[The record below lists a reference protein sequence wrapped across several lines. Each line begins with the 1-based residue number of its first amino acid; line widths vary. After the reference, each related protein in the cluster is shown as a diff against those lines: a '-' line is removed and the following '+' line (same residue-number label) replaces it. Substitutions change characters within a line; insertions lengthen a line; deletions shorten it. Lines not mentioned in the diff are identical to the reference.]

1 MFEKLFGLSD
11 LEFLAFFLAF
21 LRIVALITVV
31 PVFGSRAV
39 PTQVKIF
46 LSLLLTITILP
57 VIKTQVLPTD
67 LGFASL
73 FLFAMR
79 EVFVGLFLGF
89 TTKFIFEGFQ
99 FAGRL
104 IGNQMGLG
112 VAELIDPESGA
123 QASPIGNFF
132 SLIAIVLFLQLDGHH
147 FIISAMQDSFRILAI
162 NSEPFL
168 TGTATQKM
176 LTMFSEIFVI
186 AIKLA
191 APAMVA
197 FAILEI
203 SMGIIARITPQM
215 NIFFVGLPVRLGV
228 GLIILTVSLP
238 VFYLFLQSTINVWK
252 TDFQGLLLIF

>member
-1 MFEKLFGLSD
+1 MFEEFFGLSD
-11 LEFLAFFLAF
+11 QQFLAFFLAF
-21 LRIVALITVV
+21 LRIVAMILVV

-39 PTQVKIF
+39 PTQIKIF
-46 LSLLLTITILP
+46 LSLFLTITMIP
-57 VIKTQVLPTD
+57 GIKNQTLAADIGVT
-67 LGFASL
+67 SL
-73 FLFAMR
+73 FLFSMR

-132 SLIAIVLFLQLDGHH
+132 SLIAIVLFLLLDGHH
-147 FIISAMQDSFRILAI
+147 FIISAMQDSFRTLPM
-162 NSEPFL
+162 NTDSFL
-168 TGTATQKM
+168 TGSATQKM
-176 LTMFSEIFVI
+176 LTMFSDIFVI

-203 SMGIIARITPQM
+203 SMGIIARISPQM

-228 GLIILTVSLP
+228 GLLILTVSLP
-238 VFYLFLQSTINVWK
+238 VFYLFLQSTIDVWK
-252 TDFQGLLLIF
+252 MDIKRLLFIF